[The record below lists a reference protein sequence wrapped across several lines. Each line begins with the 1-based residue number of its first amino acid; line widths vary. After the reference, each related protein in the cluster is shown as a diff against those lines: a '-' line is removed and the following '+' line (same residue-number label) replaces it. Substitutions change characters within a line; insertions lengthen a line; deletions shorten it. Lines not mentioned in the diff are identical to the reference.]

1 MTEPVVVVETP
12 RDAFQGLSQFIPTEE
27 KIAFVRS
34 ILDAGIR
41 HVDLGSFVSPKAV
54 PQMSDSEEVVR
65 AFRKLSDIERIA
77 IVVNAKG
84 LQRAT
89 DVGGLDAL
97 GFPFSLSRNF
107 QLNNTNLT
115 STQTWPVVE
124 QLIIQTELHDMSFIL
139 YVSMAF
145 GNPDE
150 DAWEEATLL
159 RFVKSLTA
167 MGVRHVSLADT
178 IAVAQPAQVKH
189 AFQQLRA
196 EFPQID
202 FSAHFHGRPQD
213 WFLCVDAALEAGCR
227 RFDAACGG
235 LGGCPF
241 AQDKLVANIPTEGL
255 VRRLEQNGFSTGID
269 PGKIEASAR
278 LAREIQQRYA

>member
-1 MTEPVVVVETP
+1 
-12 RDAFQGLSQFIPTEE
+12 
-27 KIAFVRS
+27 
-34 ILDAGIR
+34 
-41 HVDLGSFVSPKAV
+41 VDLGSFVSPKAV
-54 PQMSDSEEVVR
+54 PQMSDSEDVVR
-65 AFRKLSDIERIA
+65 SFNKLSEVERIA

-107 QLNNTNLT
+107 QLNNTSLT

-124 QLIIQTELHDMSFIL
+124 QLIVQTELHDMSFIL

-150 DAWEEATLL
+150 EAWEEATLL

-178 IAVAQPAQVKH
+178 VAVAKPAQVKH
-189 AFQQLRA
+189 AFEALRA
-196 EFPQID
+196 EFPEID
-202 FSAHFHGRPQD
+202 FSAHLHGRPED

-235 LGGCPF
+235 QGGCPF
-241 AQDKLVANIPTEGL
+241 ALDKLIANIPTEGL
-255 VRRLEQNGFSTGID
+255 VRRLEKNGFSTGID
-269 PGKIEASAR
+269 PDKIEASAR